1 MRQLWM
7 VFILVLVFAPTFESR
22 AKADGLT
29 PGEVYLL
36 IKHAR
41 PNVKEPDGWAAD
53 LRDVMQAQAIPATR
67 ENVCAAIAVIDQE
80 SNFTAN
86 PTVPGLGKLAEKA
99 LGEKLGHVPFLS
111 SMAMD
116 WLDNHPKGET
126 SYLQRIR
133 TSRTERDLDLTYR
146 AMVNDLGA
154 ATNMSFIVQS
164 GLLNRMIEQRNNIS
178 TVGSMQVS
186 TRFALDEARK
196 LRYLPMT
203 LSDDYAV
210 RDELYTRRGGIYYG
224 VKQLLGYNSG
234 YNQKIYRFADFNA
247 GRYSSR
253 NAAFQ
258 HIISTLTKQILARD
272 GDLLL
277 YDKSGQPLSSISATE
292 KALRELSSSKN
303 LGLADA
309 QISSDLLLEKDD
321 SFATTQTYL
330 AIKNYYL
337 RTTGK
342 PAPFAEL
349 PGIDL
354 TSPKLSHKMT
364 TASYAA
370 SVDKRY
376 NKCIA
381 AK

>member
-1 MRQLWM
+1 MQRLST
-7 VFILVLVFAPTFESR
+7 VFILLLALAPEAFAG
-22 AKADGLT
+22 GLT

-36 IKHAR
+36 VKHAR

-53 LRDVMQAQAIPATR
+53 LLDVMQVQSIAVTR

-80 SNFTAN
+80 SNFVAN

-99 LGEKLGHVPFLS
+99 LSEKIGNVPFLRG
-111 SMAMD
+111 MVMD

-133 TSRTERDLDLTYR
+133 RARSERDLDLTYR
-146 AMVNDLGA
+146 AMVNDLGTA
-154 ATNMSFIVQS
+154 SNMSLLVQS
-164 GLLNRMIEQRNNIS
+164 GLLNRMIEERNNIS
-178 TVGSMQVS
+178 TIGSMQVS
-186 TRFALDEARK
+186 AHFALEDARK
-196 LRYLPMT
+196 RRYLPMT

-234 YNQKIYRFADFNA
+234 YDRKIYRFADFNA

-258 HIISTLTKQILARD
+258 HIINMLAKQKLARD

-277 YDKSGQPLSSISATE
+277 YDKSGQALSNISGTE
-292 KALRELSSSKN
+292 KALRGLSASAS

-309 QISSDLLLEKDD
+309 QIRSDLLLEKDD
-321 SFATTQTYL
+321 TFATTQTYL
-330 AIKNYYL
+330 AVKNHYL
-337 RTTGK
+337 RTTRK

-354 TSPKLSHKMT
+354 SSAKLSHKMT

-370 SVDKRY
+370 TVDKRY
-376 NKCIA
+376 NKCVA
-381 AK
+381 VK